1 MVRAGHWRNRTVND
15 YFDAALAEKRDQLAL
30 SSIGQY
36 DVAAS
41 PLQMA
46 MVSAAIA
53 NDGVLMDPY
62 VVSRLLMETC
72 CGALAEPELE
82 VVAG

>member
-1 MVRAGHWRNRTVND
+1 MASQFPDELDN
-15 YFDAALAEKRDQLAL
+15 AQLAL
-30 SSIGQY
+30 SSIGQF

-46 MVSAAIA
+46 MVTAAIA

-62 VVSRLLMETC
+62 VVSMVQAPGPASRCRPHKPTEL
-72 CGALAEPELE
+72 GAAR
-82 VVAG
+82 

>member
-1 MVRAGHWRNRTVND
+1 MNHA
-15 YFDAALAEKRDQLAL
+15 QLAL
-30 SSIGQY
+30 SAIGQY

-62 VVSRLLMETC
+62 IVSMVRPPT
-72 CGALAEPELE
+72 
-82 VVAG
+82 